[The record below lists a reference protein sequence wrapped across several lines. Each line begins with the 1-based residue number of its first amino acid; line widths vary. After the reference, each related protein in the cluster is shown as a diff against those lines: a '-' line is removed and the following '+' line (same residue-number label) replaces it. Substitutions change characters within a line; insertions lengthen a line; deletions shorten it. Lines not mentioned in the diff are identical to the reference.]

1 MGGGICALELEP
13 PPPLEDHPP
22 ELPPPPA
29 FPLVIVNEF
38 TDRMFEIFPLGS
50 VALIVQL
57 E

>member
-1 MGGGICALELEP
+1 MGGGICVLELEP